1 MRIFITEKQLNEL
14 KEVLLEKSFYVDTKK
29 VLIVKNFLD
38 KNFSRGTMDSI
49 SDKGYPQKTKVI
61 GMKDG
66 NGETIKNMTFSQMI
80 DLLEDKFHYIYT
92 NRTQREKFL
101 KQVLID
107 WYNKKIS
114 NEGLLSLNVL

>member
-1 MRIFITEKQLNEL
+1 MKIFITERQLNEL

-101 KQVLID
+101 KQVLND